1 MKIMQKI
8 LDSVI
13 VNQQNVNDNTFMEN
27 YIFFVNLFY
36 KFFLYFAF
44 LFCMKFLFHLKISN

>member
-44 LFCMKFLFHLKISN
+44 LFCMKFCFI